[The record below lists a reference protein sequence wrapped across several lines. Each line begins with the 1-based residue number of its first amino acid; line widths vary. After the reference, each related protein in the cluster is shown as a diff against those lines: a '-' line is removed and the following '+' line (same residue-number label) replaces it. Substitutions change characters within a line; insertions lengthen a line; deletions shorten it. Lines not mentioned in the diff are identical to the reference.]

1 METSTLKMQKIKI
14 NELKAAKYN
23 PRRKLEK
30 TDEAYK
36 RIKASIEE
44 FGYVDPIIVNYK
56 NMTVIGGHQ
65 RLEILKELGYEEI
78 ECVVVNLDEKQE
90 KRLNLSLN
98 KNSGYWDNTK
108 LEELFDELKL
118 SEEELF
124 STGFSMSEV
133 ENLKTDFISDLL
145 EDDFSTVDRQLDKF
159 AITFNIPKEHE
170 EKFSKYIKTNG
181 KDFLVE
187 ILINEVE
194 RIV

>member
-1 METSTLKMQKIKI
+1 MSTLKMQKIKI

-159 AITFNIPKEHE
+159 AVTFNIPKEHE

>member
-1 METSTLKMQKIKI
+1 MSTLKMQKIKI

-145 EDDFSTVDRQLDKF
+145 EEDFSTVDRQLDKF

>member
-1 METSTLKMQKIKI
+1 MSTLKMQKIKT

>member
-1 METSTLKMQKIKI
+1 MSISKLVIQRIPIEKLKPANYNPRKDLKPEDKEYQKIKKSIIEYGCVLPLVI
-14 NELKAAKYN
+14 NK
-23 PRRKLEK
+23 
-30 TDEAYK
+30 D
-36 RIKASIEE
+36 
-44 FGYVDPIIVNYK
+44 
-56 NMTVIGGHQ
+56 MTVIGGHQ

-159 AITFNIPKEHE
+159 AVTFNIPKEHE

>member
-1 METSTLKMQKIKI
+1 MNIQKIKI
-14 NELKAAKYN
+14 ANLKAAKYN
-23 PRRKLEK
+23 PRKKLEK

-44 FGYVDPIIVNYK
+44 FGCIDPIIVNSR

-65 RLEILKELGYEEI
+65 RLEILKDLQCEEI
-78 ECVVVNLDEKQE
+78 ECIMVNLDEKQE

-108 LEELFDELKL
+108 LEELFDELNL

-124 STGFSMSEV
+124 ATGFSQSEI
-133 ENLKTDFISDLL
+133 ENLKIDFISDLL
-145 EDDFSTVDRQLDKF
+145 EDDYSTVNKELDKF
-159 AITFNIPKEHE
+159 AITFNIPKEYE
-170 EKFSKYIKTNG
+170 ERFSKYIKRNG
-181 KDFLVE
+181 KEFLVD

-194 RIV
+194 RIVL